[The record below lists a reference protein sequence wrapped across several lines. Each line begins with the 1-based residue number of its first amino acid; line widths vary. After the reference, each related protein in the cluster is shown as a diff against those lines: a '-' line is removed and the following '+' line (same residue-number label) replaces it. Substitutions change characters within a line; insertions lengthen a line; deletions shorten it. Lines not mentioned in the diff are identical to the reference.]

1 MSFEKRKLLMKSF
14 IEAQFS
20 YCPLTWMFHDRWI
33 TQKINRLHERALRIV
48 YKDDT
53 LTFSQLL
60 EKDQSVTMHIKN
72 IRTLAVELY
81 KVKHGLSPKI
91 MDSIFLGREAS
102 YLCTQTDFFPPQIRT
117 VHYGEDS
124 LRYFGPKIW
133 NIVPNEVKGSP
144 TLELFQKN
152 IKKWNP
158 KCTCRLCKT
167 YIKGL
172 GYVTLCE

>member
-1 MSFEKRKLLMKSF
+1 
-14 IEAQFS
+14 
-20 YCPLTWMFHDRWI
+20 MFHDRGI

-102 YLCTQTDFFPPQIRT
+102 YLRTQTDFFPPQIRT

-133 NIVPNEVKGSP
+133 NIVPKEVKGSS